1 MKNKNQVVVSRDD
14 LSRLVLFAQCQE
26 RLNDQLQ
33 ALFISINKSIDD
45 KTLCQSLSDLGVDLA
60 GNLKDQWL
68 EENTLL
74 ARLSN
79 ELEAQYEIGSSNG

>member
-1 MKNKNQVVVSRDD
+1 MKTKNQVVVSRDD

-45 KTLCQSLSDLGVDLA
+45 KTLCRSLSDLGVDLA

-79 ELEAQYEIGSSNG
+79 ELDAQYEIGASNG